1 MSLRADVVTIRV
13 DIPWDYQC
21 RWLEEY
27 LGFLSTC
34 VLPHV
39 PHVTKQCKRYC
50 VRQFSFDRYL
60 RTNPNSFSVRSFRDR
75 SSCVLSS
82 LKLIG
87 SRNDQ
92 KGLRW
97 LYNVVIILSE
107 LPLFGTV
114 FPNGDLDKVA
124 NGVRRKA
131 FPCGAVEREG
141 VDARG

>member
-1 MSLRADVVTIRV
+1 MR
-13 DIPWDYQC
+13 
-21 RWLEEY
+21 
-27 LGFLSTC
+27 FF
-34 VLPHV
+34 H
-39 PHVTKQCKRYC
+39 
-50 VRQFSFDRYL
+50 
-60 RTNPNSFSVRSFRDR
+60 DR
-75 SSCVLSS
+75 SSCVLSD

-92 KGLRW
+92 KGW
-97 LYNVVIILSE
+97 LYNVVIILSG

-124 NGVRRKA
+124 NGVHRKA

>member
-1 MSLRADVVTIRV
+1 MI
-13 DIPWDYQC
+13 
-21 RWLEEY
+21 
-27 LGFLSTC
+27 GG
-34 VLPHV
+34 
-39 PHVTKQCKRYC
+39 
-50 VRQFSFDRYL
+50 
-60 RTNPNSFSVRSFRDR
+60 
-75 SSCVLSS
+75 SCVLSG

-87 SRNDQ
+87 SHNDQ

-114 FPNGDLDKVA
+114 FSNGDLDKVA
-124 NGVRRKA
+124 NDVRRKA